1 MKLDIEINHIFMF
14 LPTPRHHKWW
24 LWPCEN
30 HDILLETSCTTLLY
44 LVLTPVLEDVAASTC
59 RANYHPS
66 FARSLLLC
74 EADLEGFTSSI
85 TLQLWMSSTI
95 NLIFFRTID
104 FNDTF
109 LDAEHLLENFLGSEI
124 KCEAAPEKQ
133 IKPFKI
139 HFPGFYFQL
148 VTH

>member
-1 MKLDIEINHIFMF
+1 
-14 LPTPRHHKWW
+14 
-24 LWPCEN
+24 
-30 HDILLETSCTTLLY
+30 
-44 LVLTPVLEDVAASTC
+44 
-59 RANYHPS
+59 
-66 FARSLLLC
+66 
-74 EADLEGFTSSI
+74 
-85 TLQLWMSSTI
+85 MSSTI

-148 VTH
+148 VTHQCSNCNYVQKYFYSHGFNFFFRNLGILPQYKQLTTVPITYHILTNISTRRKRSRPGSDPVHPT